1 MGAERKC
8 RMALESIRTSYRRL
22 RQVPNV
28 GRKEPEK
35 ALLIWLA
42 VIPNLMAKRTVGSHL
57 LRGPPRCACRI
68 CDRDFAENYFMAG
81 GK

>member
-8 RMALESIRTSYRRL
+8 RMALESIRTSYRQL

-35 ALLIWLA
+35 A
-42 VIPNLMAKRTVGSHL
+42 
-57 LRGPPRCACRI
+57 
-68 CDRDFAENYFMAG
+68 
-81 GK
+81 